1 MTNALAITYSDAAR
15 REIPMKLAGCSRWTN
30 VVRFLVLL
38 GLLILATA
46 CKDQDLVFKP
56 DFSINLFYPGPKWP
70 NVKKLGKVEQDVYQR
85 YGKPQAFRVL
95 WPPNGD
101 IRQRSDLEEAF
112 AKQPKVIPP
121 YSWVYP
127 QQGIEIVFRGQGY
140 EEQPLSDKVRLVL
153 KYGDPE
159 DVKELSS
166 GIVQWTYYSVGKMI
180 KLRAGRV
187 VEVKEFPPMGRFI
200 KN

>member
-1 MTNALAITYSDAAR
+1 
-15 REIPMKLAGCSRWTN
+15 MKLVTYRRWTY
-30 VVRFLVLL
+30 VARGLCLL
-38 GLLILATA
+38 GFAALTIA

-70 NVKKLGKVEQDVYQR
+70 NEKKLTKVERDVYER

-112 AKQPKVIPP
+112 AKQPKVMPP

-159 DVKELSS
+159 DVKDLS
-166 GIVQWTYYSVGKMI
+166 GGVIQWTYYSAGKMI
-180 KLRAGRV
+180 KLRGGRI